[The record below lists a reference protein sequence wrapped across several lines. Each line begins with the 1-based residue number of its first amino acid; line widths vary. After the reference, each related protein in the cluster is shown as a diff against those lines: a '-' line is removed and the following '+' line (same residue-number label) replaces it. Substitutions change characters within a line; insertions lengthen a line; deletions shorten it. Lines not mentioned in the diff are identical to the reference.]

1 MSETHSLS
9 SGNSQIGNQF
19 HKRFATP
26 YFLFVQWSITSS
38 SQSLALALVSR
49 WLITCET
56 FVKKKDVSTNMY
68 PQLNVRC
75 IFRLITMIYW
85 WNALNPCHK
94 LCSTLCVSVIP
105 LVGFTEGQPGQEE
118 SRVVV
123 MQYLIKH
130 SPIIFLQKQPPNGK
144 TQRNNFTV
152 TILLRQRSRIM
163 RK

>member
-1 MSETHSLS
+1 MRKLS
-9 SGNSQIGNQF
+9 NRKSVPQEVCNAILSFCSMIN
-19 HKRFATP
+19 HL
-26 YFLFVQWSITSS
+26 LFSVFSFSFSVKIINYMRD
-38 SQSLALALVSR
+38 L
-49 WLITCET
+49 C
-56 FVKKKDVSTNMY
+56 KKKKKVSTNMY

-85 WNALNPCHK
+85 WNALNSCHK

-105 LVGFTEGQPGQEE
+105 LVGSTEGQPSQEE

-144 TQRNNFTV
+144 TQRHNFTV
-152 TILLRQRSRIM
+152 TILLR
-163 RK
+163 